1 MSPSPAPLAGF
12 RLLVVE
18 DDYNIASELGMV
30 LGAAGATVIGPHPD
44 AESAL
49 AALAAGRPDG
59 AVLDI
64 HLGPGIT
71 AYPVA
76 DRLEQMGVPY
86 LFATG
91 NVLRPQDPMLRG
103 RPYLEKPISDRLL
116 VRSLAQLLAPSE
128 APPPGA

>member
-1 MSPSPAPLAGF
+1 MSHAAPLAGF
-12 RLLVVE
+12 RILVVE
-18 DDYNIASELGMV
+18 DDYNIASELTMV
-30 LGAAGATVIGPHPD
+30 LRQAGATVVGPHPD
-44 AESAL
+44 AEAAL
-49 AALAAGRPDG
+49 AALAGGRPDG

-76 DRLEQMGVPY
+76 DRLEQLGVPY

-116 VRSLAQLLAPSE
+116 VRSLAQLLAPAE
-128 APPPGA
+128 TAPGS